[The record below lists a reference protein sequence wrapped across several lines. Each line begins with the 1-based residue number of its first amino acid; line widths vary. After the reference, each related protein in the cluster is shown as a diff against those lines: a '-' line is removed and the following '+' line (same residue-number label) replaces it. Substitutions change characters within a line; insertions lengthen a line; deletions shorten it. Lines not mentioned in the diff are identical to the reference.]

1 MLLGKPVITTGWSGN
16 MAFMDATSA
25 ALIGHRLVQAED
37 PRHVYEGASW
47 AEADQADAVEQ
58 LRRLADDAA
67 ARAMLGAKAREMA
80 MARLGI
86 EPLAVALRD
95 IGLPVR

>member
-1 MLLGKPVITTGWSGN
+1 

-25 ALIGHRLVQAED
+25 ALVGHRLVPAED

-47 AEADQADAVEQ
+47 AEADQAEAVEH

-67 ARAMLGAKAREMA
+67 ARATLGARAREMA
-80 MARLGI
+80 TARLGI
-86 EPLAVALRD
+86 EPLADALRS
-95 IGLPVR
+95 IGVTMR